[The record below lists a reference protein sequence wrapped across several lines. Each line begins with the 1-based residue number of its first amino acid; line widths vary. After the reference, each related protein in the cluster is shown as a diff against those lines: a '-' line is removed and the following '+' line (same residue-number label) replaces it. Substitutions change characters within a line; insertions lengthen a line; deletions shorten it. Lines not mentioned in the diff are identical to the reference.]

1 VKKFIEADLQQIVDN
16 HKKLVEE
23 NPSSQSLSD
32 TYQLA
37 NRLLQLMTTHETESK
52 EFKDLVQYLDD
63 EWRNRNVVW
72 MNLREI
78 VHQWLKFDKKSQ

>member
-1 VKKFIEADLQQIVDN
+1 MKKFIEADLQQIVDN

-32 TYQLA
+32 TYQIA
-37 NRLLQLMTTHETESK
+37 NRLLQLMTTHGTESK
-52 EFKDLVQYLDD
+52 EFKELVQYLDD
-63 EWRNRNVVW
+63 EWRNRNVAW
-72 MNLREI
+72 MNLRES